1 MCNNS
6 HTGRKEAKSEA
17 GEELAYIVH
26 ICSHSSTSFRT
37 FVHLLLVECKIF
49 FWRYLGTLIY
59 DKNLLNV
66 SGRDI
71 DTDIVIFMS
80 FSSI

>member
-26 ICSHSSTSFRT
+26 ICSHQLEDCNSATCIHPPLFE
-37 FVHLLLVECKIF
+37 HLYISYLLSVKYF
-49 FWRYLGTLIY
+49 
-59 DKNLLNV
+59 
-66 SGRDI
+66 SG
-71 DTDIVIFMS
+71 DTWEL
-80 FSSI
+80 